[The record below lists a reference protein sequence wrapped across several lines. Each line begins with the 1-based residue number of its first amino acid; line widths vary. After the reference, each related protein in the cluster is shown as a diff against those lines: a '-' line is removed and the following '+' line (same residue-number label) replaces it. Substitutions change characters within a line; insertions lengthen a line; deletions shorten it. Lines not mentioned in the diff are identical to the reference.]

1 MRLTRP
7 VAIPCMLLEIVDERF
22 SRNEMVVERGIDDG
36 EAKSKVCCAQAFKYG
51 GRNIRARHA
60 IRCCRDWVMEDVR
73 MYGRL
78 GLPPVPPF
86 CDRDVRRIEQGVG
99 NLEAMRNGRRVQ
111 AERPIGVQ
119 LVNRLDSGALSGSG
133 VHVLIF
139 FFEGEGARNRLN
151 GRPSCGEE
159 LQAFPLRWCM
169 CDEQVVSL

>member
-1 MRLTRP
+1 
-7 VAIPCMLLEIVDERF
+7 MLLEIVDERF

-60 IRCCRDWVMEDVR
+60 IRCCRDRVMEDVR

-111 AERPIGVQ
+111 AECPVGVQ
-119 LVNRLDSGALSGSG
+119 LVNRLDSGALPSSG

-151 GRPSCGEE
+151 GRLSCDEE